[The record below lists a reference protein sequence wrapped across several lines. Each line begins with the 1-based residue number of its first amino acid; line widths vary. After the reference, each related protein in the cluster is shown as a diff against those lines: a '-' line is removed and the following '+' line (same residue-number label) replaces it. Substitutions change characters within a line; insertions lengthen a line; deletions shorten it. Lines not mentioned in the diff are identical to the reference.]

1 MSTADDL
8 PSSEARSRPDSFSA
22 VARDVVVGLGNPLM
36 TDDGIGL
43 AALARLRDEW
53 EIAPAVELVDGGT
66 WGMNLLP
73 VIESARRLLL
83 IDAIR
88 SGMPPG
94 TESVLSREEIPRF
107 LATKLSPHQI
117 DLREV
122 LAIAELR
129 GTLPQET
136 IAIGL
141 EPSLVELGTVLSPPV
156 EAKLDR
162 LVALAIEQLRQW
174 GYSCRPQRFTERDV
188 TGPPERG
195 WEPDLRA

>member
-8 PSSEARSRPDSFSA
+8 PARAD
-22 VARDVVVGLGNPLM
+22 DVVVGLGNPLM

-53 EIAPAVELVDGGT
+53 EISPVLELVDGGT

-73 VIESARRLLL
+73 VIEGARRLLL

-94 TESVLSREEIPRF
+94 TEAVLSREEIPRY
-107 LATKLSPHQI
+107 LSTKLSPHQI

-129 GTLPQET
+129 GTLPEQT
-136 IAIGL
+136 VAIGL
-141 EPSLVELGTVLSPPV
+141 EPARVELGTMLSPPV

-162 LVALAIEQLRQW
+162 LVGLVVEQLRQW
-174 GYSCRPQRFTERDV
+174 GYTCRPQRFIERDN
-188 TGPPERG
+188 TEFPDRG